1 MISNLSNNLWCE
13 VAREGK
19 LDKTS
24 FFIHDKISIE
34 RGYDKC
40 CRDRYKI
47 SKKVENN
54 TMSCKYPPSKD
65 KYSDKE
71 GEKKYCRDSSRKSKE
86 EDNE

>member
-1 MISNLSNNLWCE
+1 MISNLPNNLWCE

-40 CRDRYKI
+40 CCDRDEVGKEIY
-47 SKKVENN
+47 NN
-54 TMSCKYPPSKD
+54 AMSCKYPPSKD
-65 KYSDKE
+65 KYSDK
-71 GEKKYCRDSSRKSKE
+71 
-86 EDNE
+86 

>member
-24 FFIHDKISIE
+24 FFIHNKISIE
-34 RGYDKC
+34 CGYNKC
-40 CRDRYKI
+40 GSYRDEVGKEI
-47 SKKVENN
+47 DNN
-54 TMSCKYPPSKD
+54 AMSSKYPPSKD

-71 GEKKYCRDSSRKSKE
+71 GEKKYGRDSSRKSKE